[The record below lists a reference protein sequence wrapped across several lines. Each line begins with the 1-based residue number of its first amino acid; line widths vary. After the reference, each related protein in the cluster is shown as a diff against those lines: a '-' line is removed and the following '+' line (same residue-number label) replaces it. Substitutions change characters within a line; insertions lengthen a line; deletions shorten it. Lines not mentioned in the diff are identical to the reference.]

1 MTQTQ
6 QTPPKIALLNEST
19 TFTRLP
25 NPNGGSDLLEVK
37 ITTKVRTITGIVH
50 DSSQGFI
57 LNGEDAS
64 DTLGSLRVIHNNIQ
78 LILLKAQQEAEAEA
92 EAAAAEAEAPAAM
105 ATAAKSGSST
115 PSLGVG

>member
-1 MTQTQ
+1 M
-6 QTPPKIALLNEST
+6 
-19 TFTRLP
+19 
-25 NPNGGSDLLEVK
+25 LEVK

-92 EAAAAEAEAPAAM
+92 AEAEAPAAM
-105 ATAAKSGSST
+105 AAAAKSGSST
-115 PSLGVG
+115 PSLGVE

>member
-1 MTQTQ
+1 
-6 QTPPKIALLNEST
+6 
-19 TFTRLP
+19 
-25 NPNGGSDLLEVK
+25 LEVK

-92 EAAAAEAEAPAAM
+92 AAAEAEAPAAM
-105 ATAAKSGSST
+105 AAAAKSGSST
-115 PSLGVG
+115 PSLGVE

>member
-1 MTQTQ
+1 M
-6 QTPPKIALLNEST
+6 
-19 TFTRLP
+19 
-25 NPNGGSDLLEVK
+25 K

-92 EAAAAEAEAPAAM
+92 AEAEAEAPAAM
-105 ATAAKSGSST
+105 AAAAKSGSST

>member
-1 MTQTQ
+1 M
-6 QTPPKIALLNEST
+6 
-19 TFTRLP
+19 
-25 NPNGGSDLLEVK
+25 K

-92 EAAAAEAEAPAAM
+92 AEAEAPAAM
-105 ATAAKSGSST
+105 AAAAKSGSST
-115 PSLGVG
+115 PSLGVE

>member
-1 MTQTQ
+1 M
-6 QTPPKIALLNEST
+6 
-19 TFTRLP
+19 
-25 NPNGGSDLLEVK
+25 EVK

-92 EAAAAEAEAPAAM
+92 AEAAEAEAPAAM
-105 ATAAKSGSST
+105 AAAAKSGSST
-115 PSLGVG
+115 PSLGVE

>member
-1 MTQTQ
+1 M
-6 QTPPKIALLNEST
+6 
-19 TFTRLP
+19 
-25 NPNGGSDLLEVK
+25 K

-92 EAAAAEAEAPAAM
+92 AAAEAEAPAAM
-105 ATAAKSGSST
+105 AAAAKSGSST
-115 PSLGVG
+115 PSLGVE

>member
-1 MTQTQ
+1 M
-6 QTPPKIALLNEST
+6 
-19 TFTRLP
+19 
-25 NPNGGSDLLEVK
+25 EVK

-92 EAAAAEAEAPAAM
+92 AAAEAEAPAAM
-105 ATAAKSGSST
+105 AAAAKSGSST
-115 PSLGVG
+115 PSLGVE

>member
-1 MTQTQ
+1 M
-6 QTPPKIALLNEST
+6 
-19 TFTRLP
+19 
-25 NPNGGSDLLEVK
+25 K

-92 EAAAAEAEAPAAM
+92 EAAAAAAEAEAPAAM
-105 ATAAKSGSST
+105 AAAAKSGSST

>member
-1 MTQTQ
+1 
-6 QTPPKIALLNEST
+6 
-19 TFTRLP
+19 
-25 NPNGGSDLLEVK
+25 VK

-92 EAAAAEAEAPAAM
+92 AAAEAEAPAAM
-105 ATAAKSGSST
+105 AAAAKSGSST
-115 PSLGVG
+115 PSLGVE

>member
-1 MTQTQ
+1 M
-6 QTPPKIALLNEST
+6 
-19 TFTRLP
+19 
-25 NPNGGSDLLEVK
+25 K

-92 EAAAAEAEAPAAM
+92 EAAAAAEAEAPAAM
-105 ATAAKSGSST
+105 AAAAKSGSST